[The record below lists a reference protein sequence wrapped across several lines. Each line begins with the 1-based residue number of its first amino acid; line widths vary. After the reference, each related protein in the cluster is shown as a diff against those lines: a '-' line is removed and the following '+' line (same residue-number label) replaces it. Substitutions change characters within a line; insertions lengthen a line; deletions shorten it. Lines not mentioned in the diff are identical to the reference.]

1 MREEIIIQFVR
12 GKLTDG
18 CKRFD
23 ADIVERMIYEYDR
36 AQDEI
41 EKGNKAITE
50 NSKLRLEIERLREAL
65 GEIATIGRVEYDGVW
80 EMIPTIKSIACAAL
94 ENTMTTNLLLCGHPE
109 SSFVV
114 GRCGIFC
121 KDCANKE
128 YQERYQERRK

>member
-50 NSKLRLEIERLREAL
+50 NSKLRLEIERLR
-65 GEIATIGRVEYDGVW
+65 D
-80 EMIPTIKSIACAAL
+80 AL
-94 ENTMTTNLLLCGHPE
+94 EEYADTSNWVDNMRREFKDVWVRESHGYAIAQSALEMT
-109 SSFVV
+109 
-114 GRCGIFC
+114 
-121 KDCANKE
+121 K
-128 YQERYQERRK
+128 